1 MTNITRSPHLV
12 SAQDELL
19 QIFGRLSPLFS
30 FPAPSRAARRHPRR
44 RPPSDSLTI
53 KGCFNSY
60 PMTSTAT
67 DLPESPTPVTL
78 PVEASAVP
86 EQDGLTAPEVSNDT
100 APDAEAAAVADAQ
113 DEAPDAAVTPK
124 LSRQAQLQA
133 QAQAVQPVLE
143 KLFELYPQ
151 LFGAQFLPLKLGI
164 FQELL
169 ARHPDDFQK
178 DTLKLAL
185 GQHTRSTR
193 YLQCVAA
200 GLQRHDLDGQP
211 VEPVAP
217 EHVYMT
223 MLELF
228 RRRQRNAREDLR
240 PKFRAQ
246 LIAAFEASGLTRQDY
261 IARVQTNDEAA
272 TALLEE
278 ALAEHAE
285 KLARQQALM
294 ALFDSSGKSPEEFA
308 DMYGMDRREV
318 VRALARRQAA

>member
-1 MTNITRSPHLV
+1 
-12 SAQDELL
+12 
-19 QIFGRLSPLFS
+19 
-30 FPAPSRAARRHPRR
+30 
-44 RPPSDSLTI
+44 
-53 KGCFNSY
+53 
-60 PMTSTAT
+60 MTSTAT
-67 DLPESPTPVTL
+67 DLPESPALVTL

-86 EQDGLTAPEVSNDT
+86 EQDDVSADT
-100 APDAEAAAVADAQ
+100 APDAEAVADAQ
-113 DEAPDAAVTPK
+113 DLAPDAPATPK
-124 LSRQAQLQA
+124 LSRQAQQQA
-133 QAQAVQPVLE
+133 QVQAVQPVLE

-217 EHVYMT
+217 EHVYLT

-261 IARVQTNDEAA
+261 VAKVQTNDEAA

-294 ALFDSSGKSPEEFA
+294 ALFDSSGKSLEEFA

-318 VRALARRQAA
+318 ARALARRQAAAAPATQDPQA

>member
-1 MTNITRSPHLV
+1 MP
-12 SAQDELL
+12 
-19 QIFGRLSPLFS
+19 P
-30 FPAPSRAARRHPRR
+30 PKSRGISERY
-44 RPPSDSLTI
+44 SDSLTI

-67 DLPESPTPVTL
+67 ALPESPALLTL

-86 EQDGLTAPEVSNDT
+86 EQDDTAADT
-100 APDAEAAAVADAQ
+100 APDAEAMADAQ
-113 DEAPDAAVTPK
+113 DVAPDAPAKPK

-133 QAQAVQPVLE
+133 QALAVQPVLE

-164 FQELL
+164 FHELL

-178 DTLKLAL
+178 EILKLAL

-217 EHVYMT
+217 EHVYLT

-261 IARVQTNDEAA
+261 IAKVQTNDEAA

-318 VRALARRQAA
+318 ARALTRRQAV